1 MKNDGLTPQ
10 PGRWQELKSTFIAL
24 TIENQFNK
32 SIIGSYG
39 LLVAS
44 VGLSLVTSIFL
55 ARSLGPAGYGDYA
68 YAMTWL
74 LVLST
79 IAQVGTDKLAL
90 RSTAAYLSK
99 SEWSLLNGLVR
110 WVTGNSLLAS
120 LLVATGAIV
129 ISRFLITDIDPVTLA
144 TLTIAFLMLP
154 LLVLTRVLQGV
165 LRGLN
170 HILQG
175 QVAEVFIRPFLLSVF
190 LIVVF
195 LFNRPLTPPQAMGL
209 HVLAAAAGAVL
220 GIILFVR
227 AYPAAARGAVPQFL
241 PRAWWAIALPFLFTG
256 LLETLNQRADILI
269 LGSIAGTEPVGIYN
283 VVKRLGEPA
292 LFVLISVNMAL
303 APRISRL
310 YASNDRLGMQALIT
324 KSTRLIVY
332 VSFPISLFLII
343 AGPWLLTLWGPSFAA
358 GYTALIIVSLGYLA
372 NAATGP
378 VILLLNMTRHERAA
392 MLSVGIGVI
401 INIILNFAL
410 IPTYGINGAALAT
423 ATSTVVLNLLL
434 VYFVRK
440 RLGIDA
446 TILGRMPAAA
456 EDDNLPT

>member
-1 MKNDGLTPQ
+1 MSSDGLTPQ
-10 PGRWQELKSTFIAL
+10 PGRWQELKSAFVAL
-24 TIENQFNK
+24 TIENHFNK

-44 VGLSLVTSIFL
+44 VAISLVTSIFL
-55 ARSLGPAGYGDYA
+55 ARTLGPAGYGDYA

-79 IAQVGTDKLAL
+79 VAGVGMDKLAL
-90 RSTAAYLSK
+90 RSTAAYQSK
-99 SEWSLLNGLVR
+99 EEWSLLNGLVR
-110 WVTGNSLLAS
+110 WVTGNSFLAS
-120 LLVATGAIV
+120 LLVAAAGIV
-129 ISRFLITDIDPVTLA
+129 ISRFLITGVDPVTLA
-144 TLTIAFLMLP
+144 TLTVAFLMLP

-165 LRGLN
+165 LRGLE

-175 QVAEVFIRPFLLSVF
+175 QIAEVFIRPFLLAGF
-190 LIVVF
+190 LVVVF
-195 LFNRPLTPPQAMGL
+195 ILNRPLTPAQAMSL
-209 HVLAAAAGAVL
+209 HVLAAVAGAGL
-220 GIILFVR
+220 AIFLFVR
-227 AYPAAARGAVPQFL
+227 AYPTGARGVTPQFQA
-241 PRAWWAIALPFLFTG
+241 RAWWAIALPFLFTG
-256 LLETLNQRADILI
+256 LLETLNQRADILV
-269 LGSIAGTEPVGIYN
+269 LGSLAGTEPVGIYN

-310 YASNDRLGMQALIT
+310 YAGNDRRQMQALIT

-343 AGPWLLTLWGPSFAA
+343 AGPWLLRLWGPSFAT
-358 GYTALIIVSLGYLA
+358 GYTALVIVSLGYLA

-401 INIILNFAL
+401 INIILDFAL
-410 IPTYGINGAALAT
+410 IPNYGINGAALAT
-423 ATSTVVLNLLL
+423 ATSTIVLNLLL

-446 TILGRMPAAA
+446 TVLGRMPVAA